1 MLKFI
6 AILLSSLS
14 LCVAA
19 DSSSIVKPEA
29 VGLSSA
35 RLERLA
41 QAIKQDVDHGRM
53 PGAVVA
59 IARKGK
65 QPGKRAAVRATVA
78 QIARTHHAVVVGGH
92 LQRRELRFAR
102 KRLRGNLIH

>member
-1 MLKFI
+1 MLKFVT
-6 AILLSSLS
+6 ILLASVSLFA
-14 LCVAA
+14 AA
-19 DSSSIVKPEA
+19 DSTPIAKPET

-59 IARKGK
+59 IARKG
-65 QPGKRAAVRATVA
+65 QAYIVA
-78 QIARTHHAVVVGGH
+78 LIGGNYWNVTRGGSLAH
-92 LQRRELRFAR
+92 PKSLLACFAYYVNDV
-102 KRLRGNLIH
+102 LSIG